1 MEGDKKG
8 PLTGKVSAGQ
18 WAWKSCSVSGATG
31 GATGA
36 TGGDDE
42 GVASVEGQASK
53 ALRTAEGK
61 VKNMQNKQ
69 KEAVDTA
76 KKMLT
81 ASFC

>member
-18 WAWKSCSVSGATG
+18 WAWKSCGVWCT

-42 GVASVEGQASK
+42 GVASVEGQASESIENC
-53 ALRTAEGK
+53 RGK
-61 VKNMQNKQ
+61 
-69 KEAVDTA
+69 
-76 KKMLT
+76 
-81 ASFC
+81 S